1 MPQVYKD
8 ILEFDSV
15 SGTYDTQLLVE
26 SDIIVPENEPD
37 VLVLLALNPRTYINE
52 VFVTEGKVQF
62 EGKLALDILYLGE
75 KNGELERIEKE
86 IDYSHVIEDEGIDK
100 RSRCMLVAN
109 VENVDY
115 KLVNSR
121 KISMRAVIKI
131 QCRLVVSD
139 KKEVVIG
146 AEDSIKVE
154 SLKKKVKLMH
164 TVGQNSVEVFVKD
177 KIKVP
182 EGEAPIQ
189 KVVKTD
195 VAVKPEEIKVTDN
208 KVIVQGSVQC

>member
-8 ILEFDSV
+8 ILEFESV

-52 VFVTEGKVQF
+52 VFVTEGKIQF
-62 EGKLALDILYLGE
+62 EGKLTLDILYLGE

-109 VENVDY
+109 IENVDY

-139 KKEVVIG
+139 KK
-146 AEDSIKVE
+146 K
-154 SLKKKVKLMH
+154 
-164 TVGQNSVEVFVKD
+164 
-177 KIKVP
+177 
-182 EGEAPIQ
+182 
-189 KVVKTD
+189 
-195 VAVKPEEIKVTDN
+195 
-208 KVIVQGSVQC
+208 